1 MSMKTRDE
9 KEKKRDLFTTIFWI
23 LVLVFLIVKI
33 VIPET
38 GVLGMVNEGSNAV
51 LFFGIGGSCVWTIIH
66 KRKTNKTAVV
76 FGVLLLV
83 LTLGI
88 GGWIS
93 GKLVLDLI
101 SGPEVVRLTSVTM
114 RESSGIYGLISRHYY
129 LCGRDDEWTEY
140 QMERRAGDCVVLPK
154 NRADFKVFV
163 ILPTDIMYRIETG
176 SPQAS
181 DNG

>member
-1 MSMKTRDE
+1 M
-9 KEKKRDLFTTIFWI
+9 
-23 LVLVFLIVKI
+23 LVFLIVKI

-38 GVLGMVNEGSNAV
+38 GVLGMVNDGSNAV

-83 LTLGI
+83 LILGI

-129 LCGRDDEWTEY
+129 LCGRD
-140 QMERRAGDCVVLPK
+140 
-154 NRADFKVFV
+154 
-163 ILPTDIMYRIETG
+163 ETG
-176 SPQAS
+176 KKYEFEISS
-181 DNG
+181 DEFYGLKNTHEITVLCYLRTERIFKFVDDK

>member
-23 LVLVFLIVKI
+23 LVLFFLIVKI

-51 LFFGIGGSCVWTIIH
+51 LFFGIGGSCVWTIIQ
-66 KRKTNKTAVV
+66 KRKTNKAAVV

-83 LTLGI
+83 LTVGI

-114 RESSGIYGLISRHYY
+114 RESVNRREYMVLFHGITIYAEEMTSGRNIRWKFLRMS
-129 LCGRDDEWTEY
+129 
-140 QMERRAGDCVVLPK
+140 
-154 NRADFKVFV
+154 
-163 ILPTDIMYRIETG
+163 IM
-176 SPQAS
+176 
-181 DNG
+181 N

>member
-1 MSMKTRDE
+1 MDFSAG
-9 KEKKRDLFTTIFWI
+9 
-23 LVLVFLIVKI
+23 FLIVKI

-83 LTLGI
+83 LILGI

-114 RESSGIYGLISRHYY
+114 RESSGIYVLFHGITIYAEEMTS
-129 LCGRDDEWTEY
+129 GRNIRWKFLR
-140 QMERRAGDCVVLPK
+140 MS
-154 NRADFKVFV
+154 
-163 ILPTDIMYRIETG
+163 IM
-176 SPQAS
+176 S
-181 DNG
+181 

>member
-33 VIPET
+33 LIPET

-83 LTLGI
+83 LILGI

-140 QMERRAGDCVVLPK
+140 QMEISSDEYYELEGEEQVTVLCYP
-154 NRADFKVFV
+154 RTER
-163 ILPTDIMYRIETG
+163 ILKFL
-176 SPQAS
+176 
-181 DNG
+181 

>member
-66 KRKTNKTAVV
+66 KRKTNGGCFRSIAA
-76 FGVLLLV
+76 
-83 LTLGI
+83 GI
-88 GGWIS
+88 DIRYWRMDIRKACIGSYIRTGG
-93 GKLVLDLI
+93 
-101 SGPEVVRLTSVTM
+101 
-114 RESSGIYGLISRHYY
+114 
-129 LCGRDDEWTEY
+129 C
-140 QMERRAGDCVVLPK
+140 
-154 NRADFKVFV
+154 
-163 ILPTDIMYRIETG
+163 
-176 SPQAS
+176 AS
-181 DNG
+181 DVSYYA

>member
-23 LVLVFLIVKI
+23 IVLVFLIVKI

-51 LFFGIGGSCVWTIIH
+51 LFFGIGGCCLWAIIH
-66 KRKTNKTAVV
+66 KRKTNKAAVV

-83 LTLGI
+83 LTVGI

-101 SGPEVVRLTSVTM
+101 SGPEVVRQLLCVNRREYMGLFHGITIYAEEMTS
-114 RESSGIYGLISRHYY
+114 
-129 LCGRDDEWTEY
+129 GRNI
-140 QMERRAGDCVVLPK
+140 R
-154 NRADFKVFV
+154 
-163 ILPTDIMYRIETG
+163 
-176 SPQAS
+176 
-181 DNG
+181 

>member
-83 LTLGI
+83 LILGI

-93 GKLVLDLI
+93 GKLVLDPI

-114 RESSGIYGLISRHYY
+114 RESSGIYGLIYAEEMTS
-129 LCGRDDEWTEY
+129 GRNIRWKFLR
-140 QMERRAGDCVVLPK
+140 MS
-154 NRADFKVFV
+154 
-163 ILPTDIMYRIETG
+163 IM
-176 SPQAS
+176 S
-181 DNG
+181 

>member
-38 GVLGMVNEGSNAV
+38 GVLGMVNDGVANPPGTV
-51 LFFGIGGSCVWTIIH
+51 I
-66 KRKTNKTAVV
+66 

-83 LTLGI
+83 LILGI

-140 QMERRAGDCVVLPK
+140 QMEISSDEYYELEGEEQVTVLCYP
-154 NRADFKVFV
+154 RTER
-163 ILPTDIMYRIETG
+163 ILKFL
-176 SPQAS
+176 
-181 DNG
+181 

>member
-76 FGVLLLV
+76 FGVLPV
-83 LTLGI
+83 SYTHLGQV
-88 GGWIS
+88 S
-93 GKLVLDLI
+93 
-101 SGPEVVRLTSVTM
+101 
-114 RESSGIYGLISRHYY
+114 
-129 LCGRDDEWTEY
+129 DDF
-140 QMERRAGDCVVLPK
+140 
-154 NRADFKVFV
+154 NRKQLS
-163 ILPTDIMYRIETG
+163 I
-176 SPQAS
+176 
-181 DNG
+181 

>member
-83 LTLGI
+83 LILGI

-101 SGPEVVRLTSVTM
+101 SGPEVVRLTSGTSYIVNAFPVP
-114 RESSGIYGLISRHYY
+114 SSSLSGTPLYADWNNSNIS
-129 LCGRDDEWTEY
+129 L
-140 QMERRAGDCVVLPK
+140 
-154 NRADFKVFV
+154 F
-163 ILPTDIMYRIETG
+163 PTCR
-176 SPQAS
+176 
-181 DNG
+181 

>member
-1 MSMKTRDE
+1 MK
-9 KEKKRDLFTTIFWI
+9 KKRNEIYLQQFLDFSAG
-23 LVLVFLIVKI
+23 FLIVKI

-114 RESSGIYGLISRHYY
+114 RESSGIYGLISTALLFMRKRLTSGRNIRWKFLRMSIMSYEGEEQVTV
-129 LCGRDDEWTEY
+129 LCYPRTE
-140 QMERRAGDCVVLPK
+140 RILKFCD
-154 NRADFKVFV
+154 
-163 ILPTDIMYRIETG
+163 LPTDIYV
-176 SPQAS
+176 S
-181 DNG
+181 D

>member
-129 LCGRDDEWTEY
+129 LCGRDDEWT
-140 QMERRAGDCVVLPK
+140 
-154 NRADFKVFV
+154 VFFGR
-163 ILPTDIMYRIETG
+163 MF
-176 SPQAS
+176 
-181 DNG
+181 